1 MINDVTF
8 VMKRHKV
15 YSPQLKLKMILKTIQ
30 NKVLIPIT
38 EFDIK
43 TCVDEHK
50 NASHRARRVVRQV
63 N

>member
-30 NKVLIPIT
+30 NKVLISQSLISKLVWTNIRTPHI
-38 EFDIK
+38 ELDGWLDK
-43 TCVDEHK
+43 
-50 NASHRARRVVRQV
+50 
-63 N
+63 